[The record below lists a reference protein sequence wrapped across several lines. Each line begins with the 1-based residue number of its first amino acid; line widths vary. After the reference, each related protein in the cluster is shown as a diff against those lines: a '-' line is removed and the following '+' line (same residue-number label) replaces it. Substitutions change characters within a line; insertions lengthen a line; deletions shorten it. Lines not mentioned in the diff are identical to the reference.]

1 MEALFIGLALSFN
14 ILIIIWKLKH
24 RSKTDAFMDA
34 LLLGTVMYISGGTI
48 MGTMIGTVASF
59 VVSTYLLV
67 YPFEP
72 IKTPKIRLP
81 KLPRL
86 NIWNTIK
93 SLLRLPTISI
103 KWSN

>member
-34 LLLGTVMYISGGTI
+34 LLLGTVMYLSGGTI

-67 YPFEP
+67 YPFDP
-72 IKTPKIRLP
+72 IKLP
-81 KLPRL
+81 SFKLPRL